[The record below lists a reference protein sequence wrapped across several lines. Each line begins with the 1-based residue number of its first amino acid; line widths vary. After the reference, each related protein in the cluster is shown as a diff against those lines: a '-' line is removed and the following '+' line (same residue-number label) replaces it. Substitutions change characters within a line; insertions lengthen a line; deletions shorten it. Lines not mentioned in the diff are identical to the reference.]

1 MASAVFTVNGGS
13 SAGGV
18 VVSASSTVNLALSS
32 SSGVNTVAWSF
43 IGSHSSGASYPTIT
57 NGDTK
62 GLTASFPVGG
72 SAESWLLQC
81 VVNGSLDE
89 NGDYDASLTTTSLI
103 GVAISGSTLLFA
115 SNETTERSSTHGWM
129 EALNELVTT
138 VAGTAGYI
146 PVGGVF
152 IAVVDTDP
160 NTLLGYGT
168 WSAIG
173 AGRVLVGQD
182 TGDADYDVLEETGG
196 SKSHTHSTPAHK
208 HEMPIGYASA
218 GAEYAIADT
227 ATTGSSGITGSG
239 RWSYTTSGSVS
250 LTLYETFV
258 DGSSTSGST
267 DNPMAYIVVKIW
279 KRTA

>member
-18 VVSASSTVNLALSS
+18 SVSASSTVNLALSS
-32 SSGVNTVAWSF
+32 TSGINTVAWSF
-43 IGSHSSGASYPTIT
+43 IGSHDDGSSYPTIT

-89 NGDYDASLTTTSLI
+89 NGDYDSSLTTTSLI
-103 GVAISGSTLLFA
+103 GVETAGGVLLFA
-115 SNETTERSSTHGWM
+115 SNETTERSATHGWAM
-129 EALNELVTT
+129 AINDLIISL
-138 VAGTAGYI
+138 AGLSGLI

-152 IAVVDTDP
+152 VAVVETDP
-160 NTLLGYGT
+160 ATLLGYGT
-168 WSAIG
+168 WTAIG

-182 TGDADYDVLEETGG
+182 TGDADYDTMEETGG
-196 SKSHTHSTPAHK
+196 SKSHTHSTPAHQ
-208 HEMPIGYASA
+208 HELPFGEDFPFMAMVAAP
-218 GAEYAIADT
+218 
-227 ATTGSSGITGSG
+227 TGSVGGAYTG
-239 RWSYTTSGSVS
+239 RWDLSSSGGSSY
-250 LTLYETFV
+250 TLYETSN
-258 DGSSTSGST
+258 DGSGTSGST
-267 DNPMAYIVVKIW
+267 SNPMAYLVVKIW